1 MKFEGQPQP
10 TSEEE
15 LKAAEKEMHMS
26 GRAMRVDET
35 PEEYKAEREASWAE
49 KQQPKIENPENQEAE
64 QQIKNSL
71 DTVSD
76 SGVVKIYD
84 KSGKFVF
91 SGNPDQ
97 LMIFWKNKD
106 YGTIEDIGG
115 ISDEDGKSIFR
126 FGAGDGHG
134 FTDRK
139 RIEGIFQQLEGQVTR
154 KKSAAEDQQKIVE
167 IRQTLGQETPVPQPQ
182 EKTQEQ
188 IATTPEAK
196 AENPIKQEGL
206 FDDEKAKQILEVTKD
221 WAKFGGNFYDH
232 LTGKNMKLERGVDYK
247 VNPDGTPDMAS
258 FREARQKKIDAWLQ
272 DPSNQEWIAAGTQF
286 EQDHKQELGY
296 WQETVKVKQSD
307 GTFVD
312 KERYTTPYFYENG
325 WLYYESNYF
334 DKQTGELKQPE
345 RESTKYRVYF
355 NCEGGDIL
363 PTYQGVIEEL
373 SKDPELQKLGFQIKT
388 ADVSKVS
395 PQEIG
400 QIMNQKDRIVLY
412 LGEQGMEK
420 ALPILQKYAEQNRQ
434 KFNKEGVL
442 LAQPLVDSQGQ
453 EISGV
458 RITSE
463 TKGMSPDPTESNKKY
478 ASFSDMQ
485 SKVIESCFRS
495 ITAGLK
501 NPKTLETM
509 ATKYPVMK
517 EALSKLPASASVED
531 YMKGILSDPNGEE
544 FLTKNL
550 KAIYPQWSK
559 AFGMSERNIAFKES

>member
-196 AENPIKQEGL
+196 AENHIKQEGL

-312 KERYTTPYFYENG
+312 KERYTTPYFY
-325 WLYYESNYF
+325 
-334 DKQTGELKQPE
+334 
-345 RESTKYRVYF
+345 
-355 NCEGGDIL
+355 
-363 PTYQGVIEEL
+363 
-373 SKDPELQKLGFQIKT
+373 
-388 ADVSKVS
+388 
-395 PQEIG
+395 
-400 QIMNQKDRIVLY
+400 
-412 LGEQGMEK
+412 
-420 ALPILQKYAEQNRQ
+420 
-434 KFNKEGVL
+434 
-442 LAQPLVDSQGQ
+442 
-453 EISGV
+453 
-458 RITSE
+458 
-463 TKGMSPDPTESNKKY
+463 
-478 ASFSDMQ
+478 
-485 SKVIESCFRS
+485 
-495 ITAGLK
+495 
-501 NPKTLETM
+501 
-509 ATKYPVMK
+509 
-517 EALSKLPASASVED
+517 
-531 YMKGILSDPNGEE
+531 
-544 FLTKNL
+544 
-550 KAIYPQWSK
+550 
-559 AFGMSERNIAFKES
+559 